1 MGLFKN
7 SAAELVEMAVEA
19 RAKGRVRFV
28 ARLIALSSGKDDAVD
43 PWAERIEAI
52 EAAGWRVEHFSTA
65 ANDKGCVEAY
75 VLFARV

>member
-7 SAAELVEMAVEA
+7 SAADLGAMAAEA
-19 RAKGRVRFV
+19 HAAGRARFV
-28 ARLIALSSGKDDAVD
+28 ARLIALSSTKDDAID

-52 EAAGWRVEHFSTA
+52 EAVGWRVEHFSVA
-65 ANDKGCVEAY
+65 ANDKGIVEAY